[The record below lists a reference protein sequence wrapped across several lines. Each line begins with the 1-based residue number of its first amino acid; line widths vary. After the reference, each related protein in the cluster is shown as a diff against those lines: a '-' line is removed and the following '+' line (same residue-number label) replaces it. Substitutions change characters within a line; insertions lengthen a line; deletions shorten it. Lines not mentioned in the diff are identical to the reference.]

1 MAATSPSARQM
12 HWWEIF
18 LGTLSRVLAVDDEA
32 GVLRLIRLEL
42 EAQGYVVQTAGTGA
56 EALKLIETEPPDI
69 VILDRMLPDADGL
82 DLLKSIRGLAPC
94 PVIMLTARGRDVDK
108 AEGLDLGAD
117 DYLGKPFS
125 PEELSARVAAVLRRR
140 PPGSDGVGE
149 LFGGGIRIDLHRRL
163 VHRGDDRVD
172 LTRTEWLL
180 LEQLALRPGKLV
192 LNGDLL
198 SQVWGPDYTGDL
210 QYLRVWISRLRK
222 KLEDDASAPQLIK
235 TVQGVGYV
243 LQAEPPAAAG

>member
-1 MAATSPSARQM
+1 MPEQP
-12 HWWEIF
+12 
-18 LGTLSRVLAVDDEA
+18 RVLAVDDEA
-32 GVLRLIRLEL
+32 GVLRLIKLEL
-42 EAQGYVVQTAGTGA
+42 TAQGYGVDTAENG
-56 EALKLIETEPPDI
+56 ERALQAIEGNPPDI
-69 VILDRMLPDADGL
+69 VILDRMLPDSDGL
-82 DLLKSIRGLAPC
+82 DLLKQMRSIGSF
-94 PVIMLTARGRDVDK
+94 PVIMLTARDRDVDK
-108 AEGLDLGAD
+108 AQGLDLGAD

-140 PPGSDGVGE
+140 PGAGEQRKRLASGS
-149 LFGGGIRIDLHRRL
+149 LLIDLDKRL
-163 VHRGDDRVD
+163 VHRGDDMVN

-180 LEQLALRPGKLV
+180 LEQLAARPGKLV

-222 KLEDDASAPQLIK
+222 KLEDDPSTPQLIR

-243 LQAEPPAAAG
+243 LQAEERAV

>member
-1 MAATSPSARQM
+1 MTDKQ
-12 HWWEIF
+12 
-18 LGTLSRVLAVDDEA
+18 RVLAVDDEA
-32 GVLRLIRLEL
+32 GILRLIKLEL
-42 EAQGYVVQTAGTGA
+42 EAQGYTVETADSGEA
-56 EALKLIETEPPDI
+56 ALKVIDESPPDI
-69 VILDRMLPDADGL
+69 VVLDRMLPDADGL
-82 DLLKSIRGLAPC
+82 DLLKQMRAAASF
-94 PVIMLTARGRDVDK
+94 PVIMLTARDRDTDK

-125 PEELSARVAAVLRRR
+125 PEELSARVGAILRRSPSAADTPR
-140 PPGSDGVGE
+140 DLLGGSV
-149 LFGGGIRIDLHRRL
+149 RIDLNRRL
-163 VHRGDDRVD
+163 VYRGDQLVN

-180 LEQLALRPGKLV
+180 LEQLAARPGKLV

-222 KLEDDASAPQLIK
+222 KLEDEPSTPQLIR

-243 LQAEPPAAAG
+243 LHAQESAG

>member
-1 MAATSPSARQM
+1 MNTK
-12 HWWEIF
+12 
-18 LGTLSRVLAVDDEA
+18 SRVLAVDDEP
-32 GVLRLIRLEL
+32 GILRLIKLEL
-42 EAQGYVVQTAGTGA
+42 EAQAYTVETADSGA
-56 EALKLIETEPPDI
+56 EALKAIESEAPDI
-69 VILDRMLPDADGL
+69 AILDRMLPDADGL
-82 DLLKSIRGLAPC
+82 ELLKKMREVASF

-140 PPGSDGVGE
+140 PGAADAPKDLVGGS
-149 LFGGGIRIDLHRRL
+149 IRIDLHRRL
-163 VHRGDDRVD
+163 VYRGEDMVN

-180 LEQLALRPGKLV
+180 LEQLASRPGKLV

-222 KLEDDASAPQLIK
+222 KLEDEPSTPQLIR

-243 LQAEPPAAAG
+243 LQAQESAG